1 VGIFKQ
7 KKVSGPPQLRFF
19 TESISDPRI
28 AMSSTPDMIPDKA
41 NRRKSPGLW
50 FWVLLCFIVSAV
62 AAPLVVLHLIENK
75 LAAAGESIKD
85 LADVFNPKEVVDT
98 FTSWQE
104 ARAAG
109 NAGNILEVATAV
121 ATETFTR
128 QSHVELFGKK
138 MPLGTTVSEISV
150 PATYRYH
157 IDLRGDWE
165 LTISGQRLVVLAPSI
180 RPSLPVAFDS
190 AGIRKKSQAGWALW
204 NAEENLAALE
214 SSISA
219 ELAKRAG
226 QEDVLVKVREESR
239 ISVARFLQDWLLS
252 RQSWS
257 IGKFTEI
264 VVIFP
269 EESNSDP
276 SRMKPT
282 LQLEQ
287 PGEAGAS
294 IRL

>member
-1 VGIFKQ
+1 
-7 KKVSGPPQLRFF
+7 
-19 TESISDPRI
+19 
-28 AMSSTPDMIPDKA
+28 MSSTPDVIPETVM
-41 NRRKSPGLW
+41 RRKPPGPW
-50 FWVLLCFIVSAV
+50 FWLAVCVIVGAV
-62 AAPLVVLHLIENK
+62 AAPLLVLHLIEK
-75 LAAAGESIKD
+75 KIAAAGESIKE
-85 LADVFNPKEVVDT
+85 LAEVFKPEEVVKT
-98 FTSWQE
+98 FSTWQE
-104 ARAAG
+104 AKTSG

-157 IDLRGDWE
+157 IDLRGDWQM
-165 LTISGQRLVVLAPSI
+165 TISGQRLVVRAPSI

-214 SSISA
+214 SSISE

-226 QEDVLVKVREESR
+226 QEEVLVKVREESR

-257 IGKFTEI
+257 MGKFTEI
-264 VVIFP
+264 VVLFP

-276 SRMKPT
+276 ARMEPT
-282 LQLEQ
+282 MQLEQ
-287 PGEAGAS
+287 AGEGKTS